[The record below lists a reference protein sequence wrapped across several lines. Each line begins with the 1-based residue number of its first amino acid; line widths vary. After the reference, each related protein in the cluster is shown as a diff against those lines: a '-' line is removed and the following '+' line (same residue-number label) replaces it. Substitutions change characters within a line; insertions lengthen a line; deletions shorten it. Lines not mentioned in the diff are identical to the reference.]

1 MKIQWGDAPKFGT
14 VFSAFITDE
23 TSVFFVCRYIELFRS
38 YALPVDGGS
47 AEVRLNLRFSLPNFL
62 GVG

>member
-23 TSVFFVCRYIELFRS
+23 TSVFLFVDILSCFELT
-38 YALPVDGGS
+38 
-47 AEVRLNLRFSLPNFL
+47 RFQVTASQQKF
-62 GVG
+62 G